1 MLRNTKQEKGM
12 LDREVAI
19 MLSNIY
25 AKNQMKEGARQG
37 KLEVDRS
44 IRTENH
50 RCPSVS
56 LSGKCREGGGRRP
69 GQGRWVWIM
78 RRLEP
83 WPDWI
88 SFCLRWTAVGGLGTK
103 EI

>member
-19 MLSNIY
+19 LLSNIY

-44 IRTENH
+44 NRTENH

-56 LSGKCREGGGRRP
+56 LSGKCREE
-69 GQGRWVWIM
+69 V
-78 RRLEP
+78 
-83 WPDWI
+83 
-88 SFCLRWTAVGGLGTK
+88 VGGQVRGDGCGS
-103 EI
+103 